1 MVNTIPR
8 NRSTPQAGARAVRC
22 QRSRDLAP
30 AGANIQRQSATS
42 REQLVK
48 ERRAARIDND
58 PVQPRL
64 GAGIALINRVAPGA
78 AIFDLGH
85 QRALVI
91 RRGVPESALAGSRE
105 MAARTQPL
113 MFSAV

>member
-1 MVNTIPR
+1 
-8 NRSTPQAGARAVRC
+8 VRC

-78 AIFDLGH
+78 AIFDLGN

-91 RRGVPESALAGSRE
+91 RRGVPDSAADVFRCLGIQSSALTFA
-105 MAARTQPL
+105 
-113 MFSAV
+113 